1 MLEQI
6 KRGEGSI
13 SVSERDKR
21 LEKFEKLKERIA
33 AITKKEELNQKEFD
47 SYVKRLE
54 QENPCKYCSGIKG
67 VLNLCNNHLFK
78 CDFRSNDKYH
88 FEHGTRFECKRERML
103 KLKSL
108 L

>member
-6 KRGEGSI
+6 KKEDSSI
-13 SVSERDKR
+13 SEREKR
-21 LEKFEKLKERIA
+21 LQKFERIKERIA
-33 AITKKEELNQKEFD
+33 AITKKEELNQAEFD
-47 SYVKRLE
+47 SYMKKLE
-54 QENPCKYCSGIKG
+54 PEESCKYCSGIKS

-78 CDFRSNDKYH
+78 CEFRSNDKYK
-88 FEHGTRFECKRERML
+88 FEHGTRFECKREKML